1 MTNKATITITMQ
13 IQNSAEQLPRKVIWF
28 KRLRDPRYSLTRL
41 GRAA

>member
-28 KRLRDPRYSLTRL
+28 KRFRDPRYTLTRL
-41 GRAA
+41 GRPA